1 MLDYTH
7 LSDETCVYKSWSK
20 KMKRTN
26 IVIDEATVRQAMKLT
41 GIKTKR
47 EVVNQALSDLVRRKG
62 QKKILS
68 LIGQFTWDG
77 DLAARRLKRSF

>member
-1 MLDYTH
+1 M
-7 LSDETCVYKSWSK
+7 EAV

-41 GIKTKR
+41 GLKTKR
-47 EVVNQALSDLVRRKG
+47 EVVNQALSDLVRRKQ

-68 LIGQFTWDG
+68 LIGKFTWDG
-77 DLAARRLKRSF
+77 DLQSMRLKRSFQ